1 MMRKKYNVFHLQSL
15 FVKNRL
21 KTCKKYYK
29 GPPINYTSLMA
40 KFLKSFSKIAKKS
53 LLSVKK
59 LFHYFSIL
67 SLV

>member
-21 KTCKKYYK
+21 KICKNYNK

-40 KFLKSFSKIAKKS
+40 KFLKSFSKIAKKP
-53 LLSVKK
+53 LPVKK

-67 SLV
+67 KA